1 MKNRRHF
8 AMLLGTTAA
17 VFLTLGLSKSFAADY
32 PDHPIRMIVAQDP
45 GTSADLGARQ
55 LTAKI
60 GELLKQNIIIDNRGG
75 AGGILGTELAAKAP
89 NDGYTLI
96 YATAQTHAADASL
109 YAHLPY
115 DPVKDFTP
123 IARVDT
129 QNFVLVV
136 SPTLPI
142 KSVADLIAYAKTRP
156 GQLYYASTGNG
167 TTAHLAGAL
176 FDNLANVQVTHV
188 PYKGAPQAI
197 TDMIGGSAAMMF
209 YPYIAVEPMIR
220 ANKLTL
226 LASTGEQREPYLPN
240 TPTMI
245 EAGLPG
251 FLASTWHGI
260 YGPAGMAKD
269 KVDVIYKAV
278 AQTLKDPDI
287 LAAMAKA
294 GVTPTLG
301 TPDEFAA
308 FTKSEVERYHK
319 IVAIS
324 GAKID

>member
-1 MKNRRHF
+1 MSGQLRLAALF
-8 AMLLGTTAA
+8 AA
-17 VFLTLGLSKSFAADY
+17 VLAVAAPPARAAGY

-55 LTAKI
+55 LTPRLS
-60 GELLKQNIIIDNRGG
+60 ELLGQNVIIDNRGG

-89 NDGYTLI
+89 ADGYTLV

-109 YAHLPY
+109 YPHLPY
-115 DPVKDFTP
+115 DPVKDFTA
-123 IARVDT
+123 IAKIDT

-136 SPTLPI
+136 NPALPVN
-142 KSVADLIAYAKTRP
+142 SVRDLIAYAKARP
-156 GQLYYASTGNG
+156 GQLYFASTGNG

-176 FDNLANVQVTHV
+176 FNNLAGLQITHV

-197 TDMIGGSAAMMF
+197 TDMIGGSVALMF
-209 YPYIAVEPMIR
+209 YPYIAVESMVK
-220 ANKLTL
+220 AGKLKL

-245 EAGLPG
+245 ESGVPG

-260 YGPAGMAKD
+260 YGPAGMSRD
-269 KVDVIYKAV
+269 RVDIIYKAV
-278 AQTLKDPDI
+278 AETLKDPAV
-287 LAAMAKA
+287 LSAMAKA
-294 GVTPTLG
+294 GVTATPG
-301 TPDEFAA
+301 DPDEFAA
-308 FTKSEVERYHK
+308 FTRSEVVRYHH